1 MKKKGFFQFATYKDL
16 SEPEEI
22 TPWLEE
28 SVKGNC
34 EGLMVKTLEQDAWY
48 QAAKRAFQWL
58 KVKKDYLDGMGDTLD
73 LVPIGAYIGR
83 GKRTGVY
90 GGFLLA
96 CYDEDTEQYESICKI
111 GTGFTD
117 VQLSEFTE
125 ALNKTVIDKPKNYFR
140 VGDSRNIVPD
150 VWLEPSVVW
159 EIKAAD
165 LSMSPIYQAAIGI
178 VNESK
183 GIALRFPRL
192 VRVRPDK
199 SVEKATTAQQVA
211 EMYTG
216 QNINFTSIKK

>member
-1 MKKKGFFQFATYKDL
+1 VPT
-16 SEPEEI
+16 
-22 TPWLEE
+22 LEE

-34 EGLMVKTLEQDAWY
+34 EGLMVKTLEEDAWY
-48 QAAKRAFQWL
+48 QAAKRAYQWL

-96 CYDEDTEQYESICKI
+96 CYDEDSEELQCICKI

-117 VQLSEFTE
+117 VQLQDFSE
-125 ALNKTVIDKPKNYFR
+125 ALKKTVIDKPKNYFR
-140 VGDSRNIVPD
+140 VGDAKSIVPD
-150 VWLEPSVVW
+150 VWFEPSVVW

-165 LSMSPIYQAAIGI
+165 LSISPVHQAGIGL
-178 VNESK
+178 VNDAK

-192 VRVRPDK
+192 VRVREDK
-199 SVEKATTAQQVA
+199 TVEHATTSQQVA
-211 EMYTG
+211 DMYNN
-216 QNINFTSIKK
+216 QNINHSTVPGKK